1 MELRWELFTVLTPR
15 GFRTGVAPGGMEPA
29 YAGVSAARPLLSDS
43 GTFQHVSPDDSS
55 SQAESA
61 A

>member
-1 MELRWELFTVLTPR
+1 MLTPR
-15 GFRTGVAPGGMEPA
+15 GFRTGVAPVGMEA
-29 YAGVSAARPLLSDS
+29 ACAGVSAARPLLSDS
-43 GTFQHVSPDDSS
+43 GTFQHVSSDDSS